1 MPITAIPTNAARHC
15 HHFHAHHEHAHLSA
29 MPVTAMSFLIMENPY
44 FANLYIFFRFCANPI
59 PAFGGADC
67 PKDSK

>member
-1 MPITAIPTNAARHC
+1 
-15 HHFHAHHEHAHLSA
+15 